1 MNRTAR
7 VALIFGG
14 LVLGLTAPALAQTAS
29 TNLSVTATVTKNCSI
44 TTTAVAFGSYDP
56 IVANA
61 ATPLDGTGSVVVTC
75 TKGAGTRI
83 DLDLGSNAAGSARRM
98 LGGTDLLTYELYT
111 DSGRSTVW
119 GSGAGA
125 GQTIAAAPN
134 KNPRTFTV
142 YGRVPAGQD
151 VGAASYADTVVATI
165 NF

>member
-14 LVLGLTAPALAQTAS
+14 LVFGLAVPALAQTAS
-29 TNLSVTATVTKNCSI
+29 ANLSVTATVAKNCSI

-61 ATPLDGTGSVVVTC
+61 STPLDGTGTVVVTC

-83 DLDLGSNAAGSARRM
+83 DLDLGSNAAGSVRRM

-111 DSGRSTVW
+111 DSGHSTVW
-119 GSGAGA
+119 GAGAGA